1 MKDLIIEG
9 EGEKIWMKGGEPFW
23 GKGHL
28 KKTFERILALIL
40 FII

>member
-9 EGEKIWMKGGEPFW
+9 EGEKIKMKGREPFS

-28 KKTFERILALIL
+28 KKSKRILALIL